1 MIYGEDRPI
10 IIWAYGDYYTILQEA
25 VNIYRTQINSNVQI
39 NVVEIFENEIY
50 ELLETV
56 SENDYPNIIVVNDI
70 FIPKFTEGYRNK
82 FVHLE
87 NELDIT
93 LFKDYKLPYITNL
106 EGHIIAC
113 PLSSGTV
120 ALYYRK
126 DIFDY
131 YGITLTDNLSI
142 GDFY

>member
-70 FIPKFTEGYRNK
+70 FIPKFT
-82 FVHLE
+82 
-87 NELDIT
+87 
-93 LFKDYKLPYITNL
+93 
-106 EGHIIAC
+106 
-113 PLSSGTV
+113 
-120 ALYYRK
+120 
-126 DIFDY
+126 
-131 YGITLTDNLSI
+131 
-142 GDFY
+142 